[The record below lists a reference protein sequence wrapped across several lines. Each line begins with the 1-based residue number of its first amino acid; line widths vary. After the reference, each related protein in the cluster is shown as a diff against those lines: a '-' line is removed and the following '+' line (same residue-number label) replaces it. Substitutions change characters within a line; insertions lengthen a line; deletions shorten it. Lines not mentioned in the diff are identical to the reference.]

1 MKKLNLNDS
10 EEPVIKVYED
20 DDGVS
25 KPSKAHYEQS
35 KKTCGNLAQWIGMS
49 RKRQNE
55 LLDALFEERE
65 SEKAYVQSY
74 KAHQDLIR
82 RYEIY
87 EEIQSGS

>member
-1 MKKLNLNDS
+1 MKKVKFSDT
-10 EEPVIKVYED
+10 EEPVIKIYED
-20 DDGVS
+20 DDGTS
-25 KPSKAHYEQS
+25 KPSKEHYEQS

-87 EEIQSGS
+87 EEIKNGS

>member
-1 MKKLNLNDS
+1 MKKLNLNDN
-10 EEPVIKVYED
+10 EEPVIKAYED

-25 KPSKAHYEQS
+25 KPSKEHYEQS

-74 KAHQDLIR
+74 KVHQDLIR